1 MSSRAF
7 ACAGDDERE
16 WGAGSRHMAYCSR
29 GAFRPSL
36 KSFRPRKSEGA
47 GNAGCALHPR
57 SRVPKLRIRRTRA
70 YRFSGN
76 TPASPTQ
83 WLYGLLRALPGDEF
97 LFVTVVSRIDGEV
110 HPVEQNITSADL
122 ASATDAR
129 TTRLRRTQLPPPS
142 PDKPSAACRSLT
154 KALKHRSSCTPDYCS
169 RGSSRPATP
178 ARAMLPRPPH
188 PIPTY
193 SDDGRRPSSGM
204 RRVGYNSDLP
214 KLQAKYF

>member
-76 TPASPTQ
+76 TPASPAQ

-97 LFVTVVSRIDGEV
+97 LFVTVVCGLRLCLPGWID
-110 HPVEQNITSADL
+110 ITSAAL

-129 TTRLRRTQLPPPS
+129 TTRLRRTQLPPPFPRPAICADRS
-142 PDKPSAACRSLT
+142 PDGSVQAPLVRCARELLTRFISPCNFRRTRCCRVHRIPSRRTVTTADA
-154 KALKHRSSCTPDYCS
+154 PP
-169 RGSSRPATP
+169 RG
-178 ARAMLPRPPH
+178 
-188 PIPTY
+188 
-193 SDDGRRPSSGM
+193 
-204 RRVGYNSDLP
+204 
-214 KLQAKYF
+214 

>member
-97 LFVTVVSRIDGEV
+97 LFVTVVCGLRFCLPGWVD
-110 HPVEQNITSADL
+110 ITSAAL

-129 TTRLRRTQLPPPS
+129 TTRLRRTQLPSSPRGFAGFGTGPTKLLRRRPPS
-142 PDKPSAACRSLT
+142 VGSPTSHLCRS
-154 KALKHRSSCTPDYCS
+154 KS
-169 RGSSRPATP
+169 
-178 ARAMLPRPPH
+178 
-188 PIPTY
+188 
-193 SDDGRRPSSGM
+193 
-204 RRVGYNSDLP
+204 
-214 KLQAKYF
+214 

>member
-16 WGAGSRHMAYCSR
+16 WGACSRHMAYCSR

-76 TPASPTQ
+76 TPASPAQ

-129 TTRLRRTQLPPPS
+129 TTRLRRTQLPPP
-142 PDKPSAACRSLT
+142 
-154 KALKHRSSCTPDYCS
+154 H
-169 RGSSRPATP
+169 
-178 ARAMLPRPPH
+178 PRQAVC
-188 PIPTY
+188 
-193 SDDGRRPSSGM
+193 G
-204 RRVGYNSDLP
+204 LP
-214 KLQAKYF
+214 KFDESVEASLVLHTGLLLTRFISPCNAGARHAATSTASHPDVQ